1 MTILNSELTDID
13 AIFHLYDEA
22 TKHQKTVALKHWQGF
37 DRSLIEQEI
46 EEKRQ
51 WKIIVEDEIA
61 CVFATTFDDIH
72 IWGEKNDDPSVYI
85 HRIATNP
92 KFRGY
97 HFVKNIVAWAKQYAV
112 SNDKLFV
119 RMDTGSG
126 NDKLNK
132 YYISCGFN
140 YLGVVELG
148 DAQELPIHYR
158 NGGSSLFEIS
168 ILDKL

>member
-1 MTILNSELTDID
+1 MTIQNSESTDID
-13 AIFHLYDEA
+13 FIFNLYEEG
-22 TKHQKTVALKHWQGF
+22 TKYQKTVAIKHWQGF
-37 DRSLIEQEI
+37 DRNIVEQEI

-51 WKIIVEDEIA
+51 WKIIVEGHIA

-72 IWGEKNDDPSVYI
+72 IWGEKNDEPSVYI

-92 KFRGY
+92 KFRGP
-97 HFVKNIVAWAKQYAV
+97 HFVKHIVAWAKKYALEH
-112 SNDKLFV
+112 DKLFI

-126 NDKLNK
+126 NDKLNN

-148 DAQELPIHYR
+148 DTQELPVHYR
-158 NGGSSLFEIS
+158 NGGSSLFEIRVEHTV
-168 ILDKL
+168 

>member
-1 MTILNSELTDID
+1 MTILNSEPTDID
-13 AIFHLYDEA
+13 NIFKLYEEA
-22 TKHQKTVALKHWQGF
+22 TNHQKTVAKKHWQGF

-46 EEKRQ
+46 AEKRQ
-51 WKIIVEDEIA
+51 WKIIVDNEIA

-72 IWGEKNDDPSVYI
+72 IWGEKNNDPSVYI

-92 KFRGY
+92 KFRGH
-97 HFVKNIVAWAKQYAV
+97 HFVKHIVAWAKEYA
-112 SNDKLFV
+112 SAHDKLFV
-119 RMDTGSG
+119 RMDTRSG
-126 NDKLNK
+126 NEKLNN

-158 NGGSSLFEIS
+158 NGGSSLFEIC
-168 ILDKL
+168 L